1 MCFLMIE
8 EEVESITN
16 EWTKEWNLPMPE
28 AQIVDEDL
36 HHEKPPSQEK
46 QGKEGNPQEDA

>member
-1 MCFLMIE
+1 MEE
-8 EEVESITN
+8 EEVEAITN
-16 EWTKEWNLPMPE
+16 EWPNEWCRIVPE

-36 HHEKPPSQEK
+36 HHEKPPSQDK